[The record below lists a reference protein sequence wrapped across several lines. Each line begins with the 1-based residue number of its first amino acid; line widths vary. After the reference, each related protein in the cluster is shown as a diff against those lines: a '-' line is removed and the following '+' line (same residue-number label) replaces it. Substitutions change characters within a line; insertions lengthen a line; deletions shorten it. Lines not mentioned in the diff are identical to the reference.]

1 MTKWVLLLCEVLVLL
16 LVFWTSKWDGKVKQQ
31 RLFSITLPNEALK
44 SPELLKIQNT
54 HLRQINLSFLIIFL
68 LIILSLFFN
77 LSYLS
82 LEIAYFLI
90 ILTMTIVLPSYFYA
104 QTNRKV
110 QDLKLSKGWEAGH
123 YSHGIHEDLF
133 WIYGQFY
140 NNPHDNARSASK
152 RMGIGTTINW
162 AHKGQR
168 KFYFVTFSGS
178 LILTLSLFVGL
189 FYMEVKT
196 PVFRIE
202 EQHLSVNYP
211 IYYYHLPLENIK
223 GLTII
228 QELPF
233 MSKQNGIE
241 TVDFKRGYYS
251 VEGYGRVFICVYAN
265 GPFIVIKTDQ
275 DTLIVNEISSEK
287 TYALLEALDLVIP
300 K

>member
-1 MTKWVLLLCEVLVLL
+1 MAKWVLLLCEALILL
-16 LVFWTSKWDGKVKQQ
+16 LVFWTSTWDGKAKKQ
-31 RLFSITLPNEALK
+31 RLFSITLPSEALK
-44 SPELLKIQNT
+44 SPELLEIQSAYR
-54 HLRQINLSFLIIFL
+54 HQINLSFLVLFM
-68 LIILSLFFN
+68 LIILSFF
-77 LSYLS
+77 LKLKYFS
-82 LEIAYFLI
+82 LEIVYFLI
-90 ILTMTIVLPSYFYA
+90 VLTATIALPNYFYA
-104 QTNRKV
+104 GANRKV
-110 QDLKLSKGWEAGH
+110 QALKLSKQWEAGH

-140 NNPHDNARSASK
+140 NNPHDSARSASK

-168 KFYFVTFSGS
+168 KFYFVTLSAS
-178 LILTLSLFVGL
+178 LILTLGLLAGL
-189 FYMEVKT
+189 FYMEIKT
-196 PVFRIE
+196 PVFKIE
-202 EQHLSVNYP
+202 EEHLSVNYP

-223 GLTII
+223 GLTVI

-251 VEGYGRVFICVYAN
+251 VEDYGRVFICVYTK
-265 GPFIVIKTDQ
+265 GPFIVIKTNQ

-287 TYALLEALDLVIP
+287 TYALLEALDLVLP